1 MKLQAPLA
9 VFVSLLISCFS
20 PGRAA
25 AAEMPLDKA
34 RQIPPPGVK
43 ISDADREEL
52 ETGTAQ
58 LKQEIDAI
66 AKSSAVVEVAPGI
79 AAPVVVKAATL
90 LPDVEIFYNAVR
102 YALLY
107 NEFFNVNEVAK
118 AKVLLT
124 EGMDRASALKEGQ
137 AAWIHAPG
145 LVVRGYVSKI
155 DGSVQPY
162 GLVIPGSFATDPYRK
177 RRLDLWYHGR
187 GETLN
192 EINFLSDRRK
202 SVGEFPPDDDTI
214 VLHPY
219 GRYCNGNRFAGE
231 VDTFEAIDSVK
242 KRYAIDDNRI
252 LVRGF
257 SMGGAACWMLATH
270 HAGLWAAAAPGA
282 GYTET
287 AGFLKISD
295 LAAVPWYQQKLWHL
309 YDSVDYAVNL
319 FNCPTVSY
327 SGELDAQRQAAN
339 MMAKALAGEG
349 IELTQVIGAGAHHN
363 YVPAAK
369 EEITRRLDSIARHGR
384 DPLPTHVKFTTWTL
398 RYNSMD
404 WVMIDALHHHWER
417 ARVDAEIVDSQT
429 VRVTTENVAA
439 LTLRMPPGLCPL
451 DMTKNPKAIIND
463 VAYGVAAVGSDRS
476 WTANFYISKEKPDA
490 THAAIIGLDEPSAW
504 SKFLASGL
512 RKSHGL
518 QGPIDDAFMDSF
530 IFVEPTDKPL
540 NEKTGAW
547 VAAEMKH
554 AVEHW
559 RKQFRG
565 EARVKKD
572 SDITDADIASSNLV
586 LWGDRSSNRL
596 LAKIADQ
603 LPIGWKDGAVRVGG
617 AAYPSATHIPI
628 LIYPNPLNQKRYV
641 VLNSGFTFREYD
653 YENNARQSPK
663 LPDWAV
669 VDVSVAPTAQSVGG
683 ISAAGFFGENW
694 ELTKPDSGRGGGPR
708 MAP

>member
-1 MKLQAPLA
+1 MKLIAISLSLCLVLASAVRSAAP
-9 VFVSLLISCFS
+9 
-20 PGRAA
+20 
-25 AAEMPLDKA
+25 AEMPLGKEK
-34 RQIPPPGVK
+34 RVPPPGVK
-43 ISDADREEL
+43 ITDADREAL
-52 ETGTAQ
+52 EAGVAQ

-79 AAPVVVKAATL
+79 ASPVLAKAAAL

-102 YALLY
+102 YALVY
-107 NEFFNVNEVAK
+107 NEFFNVSEVAK
-118 AKVLLT
+118 AKALLA
-124 EGMDRASALKEGQ
+124 EGMDRASALQQGQ
-137 AAWIHAPG
+137 ASWIHAPG
-145 LVVRGYVSKI
+145 LIVRGYVSKI
-155 DGSVQPY
+155 DGSIQPY

-177 RRLDLWYHGR
+177 RRLDIWYHGR

-231 VDTFEAIDSVK
+231 VDTFEAIDGVK
-242 KRYAIDDNRI
+242 KNYAIDNDRI

-257 SMGGAACWMLATH
+257 SMGGAACWMFATH

-287 AGFLKISD
+287 AEFLHITD
-295 LAAVPWYQQKLWHL
+295 LSTVPWYQQELWHL

-319 FNCPTVSY
+319 YNCPTVSY
-327 SGELDAQRQAAN
+327 SGELDGQRQAAN

-349 IELTQVIGAGAHHN
+349 IDLTQVIGAGAHHN

-369 EEITRRLDSIARHGR
+369 EEINRRLDSIARHGR
-384 DPLPTHVKFTTWTL
+384 DPLPSHVKFTTWTL

-404 WVMIDALHHHWER
+404 WVMVDALHHHWER
-417 ARVDAEIVDSQT
+417 ARVDAEIVGRHS
-429 VRVTTENVAA
+429 VKVTTENVAA

-451 DMTKNPKAIIND
+451 DMTVKPIVIING
-463 VAYGVAAVGSDRS
+463 VPYGADAVKSDRS
-476 WTANFYISKEKPDA
+476 WTGNFYISEEKPD
-490 THAAIIGLDEPSAW
+490 TDVVEIGPLDEPNAW
-504 SKFLASGL
+504 TRFLASGL

-530 IFVEPTDKPL
+530 IFVQPTDKPL
-540 NEKTGAW
+540 NNKTAAW

-554 AVEHW
+554 AIEHW
-559 RKQFRG
+559 RRQFRG
-565 EARVKKD
+565 DARVKKD

-586 LWGDRSSNRL
+586 LWGDRSSNRV
-596 LAKIADQ
+596 LAKIADA
-603 LPIGWKDGAVRVGG
+603 LPIGWKGDSVCVGD
-617 AAYPSATHIPI
+617 AKYPSDTHIPV

-641 VLNSGFTFREYD
+641 VLNSCFTFREYD

-669 VDVSVAPTAQSVGG
+669 VDVSVAPTAQSPGA

-694 ELTKPDSGRGGGPR
+694 ELVKPK
-708 MAP
+708 